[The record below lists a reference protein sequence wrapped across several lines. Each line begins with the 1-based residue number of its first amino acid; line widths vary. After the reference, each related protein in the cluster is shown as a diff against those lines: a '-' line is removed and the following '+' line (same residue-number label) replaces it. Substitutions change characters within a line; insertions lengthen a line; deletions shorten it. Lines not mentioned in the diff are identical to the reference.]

1 MTDILVVGAGPVGL
15 TMASELARHRARC
28 PVIDRLP
35 RLSPHYRA
43 VGVTPRTLEV
53 WEDLGIAR
61 AVTDAGLWPQGL
73 RSIVHGHS
81 PVDRHRGRIFHS
93 DTLVVPR

>member
-1 MTDILVVGAGPVGL
+1 
-15 TMASELARHRARC
+15 
-28 PVIDRLP
+28 
-35 RLSPHYRA
+35 
-43 VGVTPRTLEV
+43 V

-61 AVTDAGLWPQGL
+61 AVIDAGLWPQGL